1 MELLAGFEP
10 ANIGFAIRRLGPDL
24 ATVAYKMQDN
34 EALTMSCGAHIDLYT
49 APLPEED
56 TVVLRAWPS
65 VRLMV
70 RPGRFELPV
79 SRLKVACFTI

>member
-10 ANIGFAIRRLGPDL
+10 ANIGFAIRRLRPDL
-24 ATVAYKMQDN
+24 ATVACKQDD
-34 EALTMSCGAHIDLYT
+34 EALTMSCGAHIYLYT

>member
-1 MELLAGFEP
+1 
-10 ANIGFAIRRLGPDL
+10 
-24 ATVAYKMQDN
+24 MQDD

-70 RPGRFELPV
+70 RQVGLEPTTPA
-79 SRLKVACFTI
+79 LKGGTRTYNLLRVKQALFQLSYTSIYVIFLKYLLT